1 MNRILI
7 VEDDPAILRGLRDNL
22 TFESYDVVTA
32 SDGERAYR
40 LIHEVHPDLIVMDV
54 MLPGIWGDELCR
66 RVRAEGVT
74 TPIVLLT
81 ARAEESQRVDGLDGG
96 ADDYVSK
103 LFAIRELSARIRS
116 ILRNRRESAGAHQ
129 HLIHDL
135 RVASEVQ
142 ARLLP
147 QTRPALRTLD
157 CAGLCRPAQ
166 AVGGDYFDHLSVGD
180 DQLALIVADVAGKGM
195 PAALLMA
202 SLHGHLRAKAP
213 ACGVRVDHALASVN
227 EFLYKEADGSRYA
240 TLFYAV
246 YDDRTRVLR
255 YVNAGHP
262 PPIVFNGAGNL
273 RMLSATTPPAGLFAD
288 VYVGS
293 GFSRTVEELQLHAGD
308 WLIISSD
315 GVTEA
320 ASPRGEEFGQDRFV
334 DIARR
339 HRHESPEGMCD
350 AVLEAVAAFAAGA
363 PQADD
368 MTVLAARVR

>member
-81 ARAEESQRVDGLDGG
+81 ARADEAQRVDGLDGG

-103 LFAIRELSARIRS
+103 PFAIRELSARIRS
-116 ILRNRRESAGAHQ
+116 ILRNRRESAGAQQ

-180 DQLALIVADVAGKGM
+180 DQLALIVADVSGKGM

-202 SLHGHLRAKAP
+202 SLHGHLRAAAP
-213 ACGVRVDHALASVN
+213 VVGASADRVLTGVNA
-227 EFLYKEADGSRYA
+227 FLYAEADAARYA

-246 YDDRTRVLR
+246 YDDRTRGLR

-262 PPIVFNGAGNL
+262 PPVVIGAAGGV
-273 RMLSATTPPAGLFAD
+273 RTLSATAPPAGLFA
-288 VYVGS
+288 
-293 GFSRTVEELQLHAGD
+293 TVNCACGELQLHPED
-308 WLIISSD
+308 WLIICSD

-320 ASPRGEEFGQDRFV
+320 ASVRGEEFGRERFV
-334 DIARR
+334 DVAGR
-339 HRHESPEGMCD
+339 HRHESPDGMC
-350 AVLEAVAAFAAGA
+350 AAILEAVQSFASGA

-368 MTVLAARVR
+368 ITVLAARVRLRTP